1 MVEPVTA
8 VLTGIAL
15 VTKSVDFIKKNI
27 STCQDIGELIS
38 HVDDALNGQ
47 QQAIKERE
55 KKGADPFE
63 TDTKKIA
70 QEVISVKLAQEK
82 LYEMKMLIDARFSHG
97 TWAFILEE
105 RKRRIDAKKK
115 AIKIAKAKAQ
125 KKQEEMVDM
134 IRNIALV
141 IGGFIFIGLCVF
153 LVYILFTTKGL
164 AHPVEDEKSCV
175 LYRPKYFLLCLNE
188 GRERADNQ
196 LYLDYKLQKDNWI
209 IEKD

>member
-8 VLTGIAL
+8 ILSGIAL
-15 VTKSVDFIKKNI
+15 VTKSVEFVKKNI
-27 STCQDIGELIS
+27 STCQDIGELIG
-38 HVDDALNGQ
+38 HVEDAFEGQ
-47 QQAIKERE
+47 KKVIKERE

-70 QEVISVKLAQEK
+70 QEIINAKLAQEH
-82 LYEMKMLIDARFSHG
+82 LYTLKQLIDTRFGHG
-97 TWAFILEE
+97 TWSYILEE
-105 RKRRIDAKKK
+105 RKKRIDAHKK
-115 AIKIAKAKAQ
+115 AIKEAKAKAQ
-125 KKQEEMVDM
+125 KKQQEMVDM

-141 IGGFIFIGLCVF
+141 VGSFIFIGLCVF
-153 LVYILFTTKGL
+153 LVYILFISKGV
-164 AHPVEDEKSCV
+164 AHPVEDEESCV